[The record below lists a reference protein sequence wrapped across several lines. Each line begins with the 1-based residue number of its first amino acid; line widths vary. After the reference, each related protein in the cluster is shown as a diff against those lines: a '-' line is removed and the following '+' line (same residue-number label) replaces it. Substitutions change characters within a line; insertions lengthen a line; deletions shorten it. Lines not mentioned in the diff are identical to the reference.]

1 MNHFVIRLHDSTQSE
16 RVESVVSFVGEDVS
30 GSFGIQANHERMMT
44 ALIFGLARYRTG
56 NGDWE
61 YLAVPG
67 ALLYFNDNVL
77 TLTTRRF
84 LRDPDYTRISASLK
98 KQLLAEEE
106 NLKTIKRSL
115 HRMEEELLKR
125 MWKLGRHEI

>member
-1 MNHFVIRLHDSTQSE
+1 MNQFVIRLHDATRSE
-16 RVESVVSFVGEDVS
+16 SVDSVVSFVGEDTS
-30 GSFGIQANHERMMT
+30 GSFGIQSNHERMMT
-44 ALIFGLARYRTG
+44 ALIFGLARYRTA

-84 LRDPDYTRISASLK
+84 LRDPDYTRISAELK

-106 NLKTIKRSL
+106 DLKTIKRSL